1 MQDLPIRL
9 EMVLEQVKYVRK
21 DDRSGRIIDVGSD
34 HGYLAI
40 RCLEEDLADN
50 AVCTEIHNPPAKRS
64 MDALV
69 EAGFG
74 DVSEVYVTD
83 GLKGVPLQNG
93 DVIVIAGMG
102 GLNIIDIITR
112 ALKDN
117 GYHVLEN
124 VTFVLQPQ
132 KSNEIVRNFL
142 AKTGFVFED
151 ESVCYD
157 RDIFYNC
164 MRVVF
169 RGICKSLTDE
179 EACYGP
185 VLLRKNDEGDRE
197 VAAYFDHLNSLFEVR
212 QRSNPVI
219 RAAWEERRQNE
230 RK

>member
-1 MQDLPIRL
+1 MQILTVRL
-9 EMVLEQVKYVRK
+9 EMVFEQVRNSCLEPG
-21 DDRSGRIIDVGSD
+21 SGRVIDVGSD
-34 HGYLAI
+34 HGFIAV
-40 RCLEEDLADN
+40 RSLEEGVAGSV
-50 AVCTEIHNPPAKRS
+50 VCTEIHKGPAKKS
-64 MDALV
+64 EEALIS
-69 EAGFG
+69 AGFG
-74 DVSEVYVTD
+74 DRSEVFITD
-83 GLKGVPLQNG
+83 GLKGVPLKAG
-93 DVIVIAGMG
+93 DIVVIAGMG
-102 GLNIIDIITR
+102 GLNIIDILSR

-117 GYHVLEN
+117 GHLVMEN

-132 KSNEIVRNFL
+132 KSNEIVRNYL

-169 RGICKSLTDE
+169 RGICKTLTDE

-185 VLLRKNDEGDRE
+185 VLLRKNDEGDSE

-219 RAAWEERRQNE
+219 RAALEERRQNE